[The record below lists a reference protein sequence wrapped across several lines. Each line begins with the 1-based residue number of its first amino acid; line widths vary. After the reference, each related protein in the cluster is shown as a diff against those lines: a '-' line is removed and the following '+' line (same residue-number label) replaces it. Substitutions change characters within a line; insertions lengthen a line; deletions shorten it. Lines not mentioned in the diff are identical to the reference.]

1 MAKKEFNHTMYDAF
15 SKFNHTMYDA
25 FSKFNI

>member
-1 MAKKEFNHTMYDAF
+1 MAKKEFNHTMYDTF